1 MNGGSH
7 TRLEAYALRRAISGT
22 ARDLHWVRTSRLAG
36 LPLTGLA
43 RKILQRLQVMDNPQ
57 ISLLE

>member
-1 MNGGSH
+1 
-7 TRLEAYALRRAISGT
+7 
-22 ARDLHWVRTSRLAG
+22 LAG

-43 RKILQRLQVMDNPQ
+43 RKILQRLQVMDNPK